1 MTAIKGI
8 AKEPSTTL
16 GSGFIALAIDEFF
29 MHGFTA
35 KAAFILAV
43 GVLGVLLRE
52 NSTALPANGKRSTS
66 VSVSAE
72 VKKEESNHAN
82 I

>member
-1 MTAIKGI
+1 MIAIKGI

-16 GSGFIALAIDEFF
+16 GSGFIALAIDEFS

-35 KAAFILAV
+35 KCAFMLAV

-52 NSTALPANGKRSTS
+52 NSTALPTGGKRSAS
-66 VSVSAE
+66 VSISAE
-72 VKKEESNHAN
+72 VKKEESNHAHE
-82 I
+82 